1 MTKTVLKE
9 VLVHGGKHVHVF
21 SQDELIIR
29 QTCFWCV
36 WLTWFRTYYQ
46 ILCENF
52 IGLSKYFLAL
62 LAFLWAWF
70 HLHPLPAQYRG
81 QSDGTVPAG
90 EGQPSLCPSC
100 LPLLDA
106 AGSASPVDGGRQA
119 HPFRNQHARGV
130 ETLTRNSWKFEV
142 LRPK

>member
-1 MTKTVLKE
+1 MTKPVLKE
-9 VLVHGGKHVHVF
+9 ILVHRGKHVHVF
-21 SQDELIIR
+21 SQDELIIS

-36 WLTWFRTYYQ
+36 WLIWLRTYYQ
-46 ILCENF
+46 ILWKNF
-52 IGLSKYFLAL
+52 IGLSKYFLAF

-70 HLHPLPAQYRG
+70 HLHPLPTQYSE

-90 EGQPSLCPSC
+90 EGQPFLGPACQ
-100 LPLLDA
+100 LLLDA

-119 HPFRNQHARGV
+119 HPSRNQHARGV
-130 ETLTRNSWKFEV
+130 ETLTQNSWKFEV